1 MKPIDTLFW
10 PIRMAFRLF
19 AFLVKG
25 RFFNTRTG
33 ARFAKRQDLRGFL
46 NTSHTGLLI
55 DGSSLRL
62 TEPESFQNVC
72 LIARV
77 GAGKTSR
84 YIIPNVLDRAERNC
98 SLVVNDPKGEVFA
111 TTSAH
116 MARKGYRIIRI
127 DPEAPAASHRF
138 NPLAEARDDIE
149 LEQIAEILVRSGNTN
164 ERDPF
169 WNRGAIR
176 FVSLFLKCLANAG
189 RQNPSVFNLA
199 NLNYLFQNF
208 GRDGSTLDAFMAEWT
223 IDPAVPEDELLWNE
237 WKGLLTG
244 NEEGVR
250 SFVLNALTSLR
261 ALSNRRVAWLTG
273 ESDFDLQSLRNEKTI
288 IYFVTPPQH
297 AEYYGFLTSVF
308 FRSVFNAAMRR
319 IPAPADL
326 PIYVLYDEFG
336 HSMLPNFVSTANTIR
351 GYRVSLSVVL
361 QSIAQLEARY
371 GRETAH
377 ALQGGFNTYLTY
389 AGADPDT
396 AFFFERIAGK
406 VRERQKAKLDA
417 LVDTYREFNLINADE
432 VRTLGDKQALVVSTN
447 RFPALIE
454 TKAYFQEPRLTRAA
468 RAGAAPS
475 PRGGQ
480 RDAPLTFVT
489 L

>member
-1 MKPIDTLFW
+1 
-10 PIRMAFRLF
+10 
-19 AFLVKG
+19 
-25 RFFNTRTG
+25 
-33 ARFAKRQDLRGFL
+33 
-46 NTSHTGLLI
+46 
-55 DGSSLRL
+55 
-62 TEPESFQNVC
+62 
-72 LIARV
+72 
-77 GAGKTSR
+77 
-84 YIIPNVLDRAERNC
+84 
-98 SLVVNDPKGEVFA
+98 
-111 TTSAH
+111 
-116 MARKGYRIIRI
+116 
-127 DPEAPAASHRF
+127 
-138 NPLAEARDDIE
+138 
-149 LEQIAEILVRSGNTN
+149 
-164 ERDPF
+164 
-169 WNRGAIR
+169 
-176 FVSLFLKCLANAG
+176 
-189 RQNPSVFNLA
+189 
-199 NLNYLFQNF
+199 
-208 GRDGSTLDAFMAEWT
+208 
-223 IDPAVPEDELLWNE
+223 LLWNE

-396 AFFFERIAGK
+396 AVFFERIAGK